1 MRQLVVVLKS
11 LFMAACAVVIFGS
24 ITWQVRRLDPLIP
37 FTLPPWMAIGG
48 VVLMAAGAVLA
59 FACFGLFA
67 ASGALTPGSSF
78 PFPDPEVFI
87 SWGPYKYVRNPMTK
101 GAWTVLCGWGFYKL
115 SPSILLFAVLMAVFM
130 HLFIVFVEEPRVER
144 RFGESY
150 REYKRRVNRWV
161 PSWRSLAGGA
171 A

>member
-1 MRQLVVVLKS
+1 
-11 LFMAACAVVIFGS
+11 MATCAVVIFGT
-24 ITWQVRRLDPLIP
+24 ITSQVRRLDPLISIP
-37 FTLPPWMAIGG
+37 LPPWMAVGG
-48 VVLMAAGAVLA
+48 VVLIVAGAALA
-59 FACFGLFA
+59 FACFGLFS
-67 ASGALTPGSSF
+67 ASGALSPSRH
-78 PFPDPEVFI
+78 FPDPQVFI
-87 SWGPYKYVRNPMTK
+87 SWGPDKYVRNPMTK

-115 SPSILLFAVLMAVFM
+115 SPSILLFALLMAVVM

-161 PSWRSLAGGA
+161 PSWRSVAGNA